1 MGSITYVILTYM
13 VSRDVYNLEQFTLTS
28 KNEKTEIP
36 DDYSDRIKALRGRLG
51 ITQKLLANKLEVS
64 FATVNRW
71 ENRQSKPSPLSW
83 KQIEKLYHSKFVE
96 REDEGNLQATVK
108 TNHTARLDFTGS
120 PEGIRTLV
128 EGERLSYGH
137 LYNPVFATE
146 ISKIDPLPHQR
157 IAVYDHMLKHPRLR
171 FLLADDAGAGKTIMA
186 GLYIREML
194 ARKIIHRVLI
204 VPPAGLVGNWQR
216 EMETLFD
223 LSFSVVSGPDCKN
236 NNPFAQPDGK
246 LAIVSVDTLVGERA
260 FSRLREED
268 TKPYDLVIFDEAHKL
283 SAQRS
288 KDFRVT
294 KTGRYQ
300 LAEALAGIRGIKK
313 KWQLSWTIRHLLLLT
328 ATPHMGKEYPY
339 YALWR
344 LLEPNALSTIEAF
357 EVYPKEARNNHF
369 IRRTKEEMVKL
380 DGSPLYPVRKTDTLS
395 YSLSQGELSEQ
406 RLYEETTDYLKY
418 VYNRAKLLNRTAAQL
433 AMTVFQRRLASSTY
447 ALERSFERRLEKL
460 DAIISDVCEG
470 KITEAQLLTLQQR
483 LSKEDDVLISKTADE
498 EETIDGKEE
507 NEIAEDKILS
517 NIIATSLNDLQAERK
532 LVNNLQQMA
541 RKVQEAGLES
551 KFDKLRHVITRKSFA
566 NEKLLVFT
574 EHKDTLEYLVR
585 RLSAMGYADQIATIH
600 GGMHYKKREAQ
611 VEFFH
616 KPHDHGGARFMIATD
631 AAGEGINLQFC
642 WIMVNYDV
650 PWNPARLEQRM
661 GRIHRYG
668 QDHDPVVILNLV
680 AAKTREGKV
689 LKTLLEKLEVIRKEL
704 KSDKVFDVIGRV
716 FEDLSITDY
725 MQKILIDENEEAV
738 EHEIE
743 GKLTSEQVQALLD
756 KEKRLYGDGG
766 DVKKELG
773 RLREEIERETYIR
786 LLPGYVRRYVEG
798 ACKLT
803 GIRINGSLDNKFWW
817 EPMHGSSIDP
827 VLTALESYPDDL
839 HHALTVKRP
848 VDRQSSIWLHPGESV
863 FESFREMV
871 KERLSDKTAAGAVF
885 VDASAT
891 RPYILHIAL
900 VNCRRLA
907 DPEIEQLSN
916 NDVLEYRLVAIKQED
931 GGHTQIC
938 PVEQLLL
945 LRDGQGISTNAQRLA
960 VAAEDY
966 KDMAYAYLLE
976 RVARSMANEHRNQL
990 LSSLK
995 ERRDFIQRGF
1005 DYQEKELAQARV
1017 TLSKK
1022 AREGNARAIREVNR
1036 VKEEQRELAQRR
1048 SDALLTIEREP
1059 ELIVPGSIEFIAH
1072 ALVVPSK
1079 VEDDKRRQ
1087 DQEVEVIAMRMAQ
1100 AYEETLGAK
1109 VHDVHTSPLSRAV
1122 GLGDTPG
1129 FDLLSIRKDKT
1140 KLGIEVKGRVE
1151 SGAIEMTENEWAK
1164 ACNLRQNYWLYVVYD
1179 CGTSHPRLLR
1189 IQDPFARLI
1198 AKAKGGVLINESVI
1212 VEVAEK

>member
-1 MGSITYVILTYM
+1 MTK
-13 VSRDVYNLEQFTLTS
+13 RND
-28 KNEKTEIP
+28 EIGIP
-36 DDYSDRIKALRGRLG
+36 KDYSERIKTLRGRLG
-51 ITQKLLANKLEVS
+51 VTQELLAKKLSVS

-71 ENRQSKPSPLSW
+71 ENKQSKPSSLSW
-83 KQIEKLYHSKFVE
+83 RQIEKLYYDKEETQTEEASRKDAKRV
-96 REDEGNLQATVK
+96 
-108 TNHTARLDFTGS
+108 RLDFTGNS
-120 PEGIRTLV
+120 EAVRTLV

-157 IAVYDHMLKHPRLR
+157 IAVYDHMLSKPRLR

-194 ARKIIHRVLI
+194 ARKLIHRVLI

-223 LSFSVVSGPDCKN
+223 LSFCVISGSDCKN
-236 NNPFAQPDGK
+236 SNPFAQPNGN
-246 LAIVSVDTLVGERA
+246 LAIVSVDTLVGERV
-260 FSRLREED
+260 FGRLKEEN
-268 TKPYDLVIFDEAHKL
+268 TKAYDLIIFDEAHKL

-294 KTGRYQ
+294 KTDRYE
-300 LAEALAGIRGIKK
+300 LAEAIASIRGIKK
-313 KWQLSWTIRHLLLLT
+313 KWQLPWSARHLLLLT

-344 LLEPNALSTIEAF
+344 LLEPNALSTLEAF

-460 DAIISDVCEG
+460 DAVIRNVCEG
-470 KITEAQLLTLQQR
+470 KITEAQLLTLQKR
-483 LSKEDDVLISKTADE
+483 LSEKDDVLISKTADE
-498 EETIDGKEE
+498 EETQNGKEE
-507 NEIAEDKILS
+507 NEIAEEKILN
-517 NIIATSLNDLQAERK
+517 NIIATSLNDLQAERE
-532 LVNNLQQMA
+532 LVNNLLQLA
-541 RKVQEAGLES
+541 RKVQDTGLES
-551 KFDKLRHVITRKSFA
+551 KFDKLRHIITRKSFA

-574 EHKDTLEYLVR
+574 EHRDTLEYLVR
-585 RLSAMGYADQIATIH
+585 RLSGMGYADQIATIH
-600 GGMHYKKREAQ
+600 GGMHYKEREVQ
-611 VEFFH
+611 VELFR
-616 KPHDHGGARFMIATD
+616 KPHEQGGARFMIATD

-668 QDHDPVVILNLV
+668 QAHDPVIILNLV
-680 AAKTREGKV
+680 SANTREGKV
-689 LKTLLEKLEVIRKEL
+689 LKTLLEKLETIRKEL
-704 KSDKVFDVIGRV
+704 KSDKVFDVVGRV
-716 FEDLSITDY
+716 FEDLSIADY
-725 MQKILIDENEEAV
+725 MQRVLTGENEETV
-738 EHEIE
+738 QHEIE

-773 RLREEIERETYIR
+773 RLRDDIEMETYIR

-798 ACKLT
+798 ACKLS
-803 GIRINGSLDNKFWW
+803 GIRINGSLDNIFWW
-817 EPMHGSSIDP
+817 EPQRGGSIDP
-827 VLTALESYPDDL
+827 ILTALDSYSEDL
-839 HHALTVKRP
+839 HHRLTVTRP
-848 VDRQSSIWLHPGESV
+848 IDRAGSIWLHPGESV

-871 KERLSDKTAAGAVF
+871 KQRLSDRTAAGAVF
-885 VDASAT
+885 IDASAL
-891 RPYILHIAL
+891 RPYLLHIAL
-900 VNCRRLA
+900 VSCKRLA
-907 DPEIEQLSN
+907 DPEIEILSS
-916 NDVLEYRLVAIKQED
+916 DDTLEYRLVAIKQED

-945 LRDGQGISTNAQRLA
+945 LQDGQGIPANAQRLA
-960 VAAEDY
+960 VAAENY
-966 KDMAYAYLLE
+966 KDMAYAYLME
-976 RVARSMANEHRNQL
+976 RVSRSMANEHRNQL
-990 LSSLK
+990 LSSLST
-995 ERRDFIQRGF
+995 RRDFIQRGF
-1005 DYQEKELAQARV
+1005 DYQEKELAEVRV
-1017 TLSKK
+1017 KLSKK
-1022 AREGNARAIREVNR
+1022 AREGNASTIRELNR
-1036 VKEEQRELAQRR
+1036 IKEEQRELSQRCD
-1048 SDALLTIEREP
+1048 DALLAIEREP
-1059 ELIVPGSIEFIAH
+1059 ELIVPGNIEFIAH

-1079 VEDDKRRQ
+1079 VEEDKRRQ
-1087 DQEVEVIAMRMAQ
+1087 DQEVEAIAMRMAQ
-1100 AYEETLGAK
+1100 AYEETLGAT

-1129 FDLLSIRKDKT
+1129 FDLLSIHKDKN
-1140 KLGIEVKGRVE
+1140 KIGIEVKGRVE
-1151 SGAIEMTENEWAK
+1151 AGAIEMTENEWAK

-1179 CGTSHPRLLR
+1179 CGTAHPRLLR
-1189 IQDPFARLI
+1189 IQDPFAKLL
-1198 AKAKGGVLINESVI
+1198 AKAKGGVLINQSYIIEA
-1212 VEVAEK
+1212 AED

>member
-1 MGSITYVILTYM
+1 MAV
-13 VSRDVYNLEQFTLTS
+13 
-28 KNEKTEIP
+28 KNEKIGIP
-36 DDYSDRIKALRGRLG
+36 EDYSERIKALRGRLG
-51 ITQKLLANKLEVS
+51 MTQELLATKLAVS

-71 ENRQSKPSPLSW
+71 ENRQAKPSPLSW
-83 KQIEKLYHSKFVE
+83 KQIEKLYYDQL
-96 REDEGNLQATVK
+96 DENVLGKVPEAPIKPKQAT
-108 TNHTARLDFTGS
+108 RLDFTGS
-120 PEGIRTLV
+120 PEAVRILV

-157 IAVYDHMLKHPRLR
+157 IAVYDHMLNHPRLR

-194 ARKIIHRVLI
+194 ARKLIHRVLI
-204 VPPAGLVGNWQR
+204 VPPAGLLGNWQR

-223 LSFSVVSGPDCKN
+223 LSFSVISGTDCKN

-246 LAIVSVDTLVGERA
+246 LAIVSVDTLVGERI
-260 FSRLREED
+260 FGRLREED

-294 KTGRYQ
+294 KTDRYQ
-300 LAEALAGIRGIKK
+300 LAEALAGIQGIKK
-313 KWQLSWTIRHLLLLT
+313 RWKLPWSIRHLLLLT

-344 LLEPNALSTIEAF
+344 LLEPNALSTLEAF

-460 DAIISDVCEG
+460 DAIIRDVCEG

-483 LSKEDDVLISKTADE
+483 LHKEDDILISKTADE
-498 EETIDGKEE
+498 EESVDGKEE
-507 NEIAEDKILS
+507 NEIAEEKILN
-517 NIIATSLNDLQAERK
+517 NIIATSLNDLQAERE
-532 LVNNLQQMA
+532 LVNNLLQMA
-541 RKVQEAGLES
+541 RKVQVAGLES
-551 KFDKLRHVITRKSFA
+551 KFDKLRRIITRKSFT

-585 RLSAMGYADQIATIH
+585 RLSSMGYAGQIATIH

-611 VEFFH
+611 VEFFR
-616 KPHDHGGARFMIATD
+616 KPHDQGGARFMIATD

-642 WIMVNYDV
+642 WIMINYDI

-668 QDHDPVVILNLV
+668 QAHDPVVILNLV
-680 AAKTREGKV
+680 ASNTREGKV
-689 LKTLLEKLEVIRKEL
+689 LKILLEKLEIIRKEL

-738 EHEIE
+738 EREIE
-743 GKLTSEQVQALLD
+743 GKLTSEQVQSLLD

-766 DVKKELG
+766 DVKKELA
-773 RLREEIERETYIR
+773 RLRDDIEKETYIR

-803 GIRINGSLDNKFWW
+803 QIRINGNLDSTFWW
-817 EPMHGSSIDP
+817 EPKQGSSVDP
-827 VLTALESYPDDL
+827 ILTALESYPEDL
-839 HHALTVKRP
+839 HHKLTVMRP
-848 VDRQSSIWLHPGESV
+848 MDRARSIWLHPGESV
-863 FESFREMV
+863 FESFRGMV
-871 KERLSDKTAAGAVF
+871 KQRLLDKTAAGAVF
-885 VDASAT
+885 VDASAL

-900 VNCRRLA
+900 VSCRRLA
-907 DPEIEQLSN
+907 DPEIELLSN
-916 NDVLEYRLVAIKQED
+916 GDILEYRLVAIKQED

-945 LRDGQGISTNAQRLA
+945 LQNGQGIPANAQRLA
-960 VAAEDY
+960 VAAENY
-966 KDMAYAYLLE
+966 KDMAHAYLVE
-976 RVARSMANEHRNQL
+976 RVARSMANEHSSRL

-1017 TLSKK
+1017 KRSKK
-1022 AREGNARAIREVNR
+1022 AREGNANAVRELNR
-1036 VKEEQRELAQRR
+1036 IKEEQRELSQRR
-1048 SDALLTIEREP
+1048 NNVLLTIEREP
-1059 ELIVPGSIEFIAH
+1059 ELIVPGSIDFIAH

-1079 VEDDKRRQ
+1079 VEEDKRRQ
-1087 DQEVEVIAMRMAQ
+1087 DQEVEAIAMRMAR
-1100 AYEETLGAK
+1100 AYEETLGAT
-1109 VHDVHTSPLSRAV
+1109 VHDVHASPLSRAV

-1129 FDLLSIRKDKT
+1129 FDLLSIRKDKN

-1151 SGAIEMTENEWAK
+1151 TGAIEMTENEWAK
-1164 ACNLRQNYWLYVVYD
+1164 ACNLRHNYWLYVVYD
-1179 CGTSHPRLLR
+1179 CGTAHPRLLR
-1189 IQDPFARLI
+1189 VQDPFAKLV
-1198 AKAKGGVLINESVI
+1198 AKAKGGVLINKSCIMEA
-1212 VEVAEK
+1212 AED